1 MIGTKILNYKIESL
15 LGEGGMGNVY
25 LATHESLDRKVAVK
39 SILPHLV
46 ENKEIKAR
54 FLNEAKTMSKLQH
67 PNIVSL
73 YDYYSGDEG
82 LFLFMEYVEGKELHD
97 YLMDLGKPLD
107 EDLSRAFMHQILL
120 AFQHAHKKGVVHRD
134 IKPSN
139 IIISNEGEIKILD
152 FGIAKLLSDTNSNLT
167 KTGTQVGTVY
177 YMSPEQVEGQKV
189 DHLSDIYSIGVTM
202 YQLLTRVN
210 PYKDCTTDFEIYKKI
225 TGEKLPDAQLIN
237 PSLSESII
245 DIIYKATEKDPKNR
259 FQNCQE
265 FINAFES
272 SVGRAP
278 DRDDKQSKKVL
289 VSNRAEVVERK
300 KKKRPIILIGI
311 VSVLTMGALLW
322 NLFEAEIYNY
332 FYPDQYE
339 EEYYEGEMEGDY
351 DVNDES
357 IQDVNDESIQSVQSD
372 VFNGDTKNSMF
383 IFLSSYY
390 EDLNEETFDANNY
403 YADEVDL
410 FITKRNISPF
420 EINAI
425 ISKKEDYLYS
435 NGEVQYISSVTNNIG
450 NSVSRF
456 WMDYTCWRTA
466 RRQWQSCRIE
476 IEVELNSDEEITSYR
491 ELQIEDLSFANIKPV
506 KNTSFVT
513 TRGKLVLNEECYTI
527 FTGAQSQE
535 SNCVTWVDEKRNE
548 GYNNPGY
555 LWIPDYPSLSGS
567 QSFATF
573 TGIYSTVEGCSAALE
588 NFPSDQRW
596 YYCKKISMSDGSN
609 DPEDDEIRIR

>member
-1 MIGTKILNYKIESL
+1 M
-15 LGEGGMGNVY
+15 
-25 LATHESLDRKVAVK
+25 
-39 SILPHLV
+39 
-46 ENKEIKAR
+46 
-54 FLNEAKTMSKLQH
+54 
-67 PNIVSL
+67 
-73 YDYYSGDEG
+73 
-82 LFLFMEYVEGKELHD
+82 
-97 YLMDLGKPLD
+97 
-107 EDLSRAFMHQILL
+107 
-120 AFQHAHKKGVVHRD
+120 VHRD

-139 IIISNEGEIKILD
+139 IIISNEGDIKILD
-152 FGIAKLLSDTNSNLT
+152 FGIAKLLNDTNSNLT

-237 PSLSESII
+237 PSLSQSVI

-265 FINAFES
+265 FMNAFERS
-272 SVGRAP
+272 NVVTADIDESITKDVP
-278 DRDDKQSKKVL
+278 
-289 VSNRAEVVERK
+289 VSNKGPKEVK
-300 KKKRPIILIGI
+300 KNKTRTILLVVIATTI
-311 VSVLTMGALLW
+311 AMSALLW

-332 FYPDQYE
+332 FYPSQYE
-339 EEYYEGEMEGDY
+339 EEYYEGEMEGDL
-351 DVNDES
+351 DVNDDNIEN
-357 IQDVNDESIQSVQSD
+357 QEQSD
-372 VFNGDTKNSMF
+372 DFNEQTKNSMF

-420 EINAI
+420 EINAS
-425 ISKKEDYLYS
+425 ISQKEDYLYS

-456 WMDYTCWRTA
+456 WIDYTCWRTA

-491 ELQIEDLSFANIKPV
+491 ELQIEDLSFANVKPV

-535 SNCVTWVDEKRNE
+535 SSCVTWVDEKRNE
-548 GYNNPGY
+548 GSDNPGY
-555 LWIPDYPSLSGS
+555 LWIPDYPSLSGL
-567 QSFATF
+567 QNFATF
-573 TGIYSTVEGCSAALE
+573 TGIYSSVEGCRSALG
-588 NFPSDQRW
+588 NFPSDQRF
-596 YYCKKISMSDGSN
+596 YYCKKVSMSRGGF
-609 DPEDDEIRIR
+609 DPERDEIRLR